1 MKRLLLLEARY
12 ENFEE
17 FFQCCY
23 CQVLA
28 AIVVDSH
35 LLHFGVL
42 FDELPL
48 LGLERYFAIALSL
61 LRRHLTF
68 AAAFALT
75 GFRQVRD

>member
-1 MKRLLLLEARY
+1 VKRLLLFEAGY
-12 ENFEE
+12 ENFKE

-28 AIVVDSH
+28 TIVVDSH

-48 LGLERYFAIALSL
+48 LGFQRYFAIALTL

-68 AAAFALT
+68 AAAFALS